1 MTAIERQPISA
12 RIRADLAEYLETYR
26 EKHSLATRTD
36 ALEEAILALKQRER
50 EQELREGYRQEALDY
65 ARCKN
70 KDPWIDS
77 DLKDT
82 LEAIDRG

>member
-1 MTAIERQPISA
+1 MTLTEKRPITA
-12 RIRADLAEYLETYR
+12 RVQGDLLDYLEQYQTDHALPT
-26 EKHSLATRTD
+26 KTD
-36 ALEEAILALKQRER
+36 ALEEAIRALKQRER
-50 EQELREGYRQEALDY
+50 EKELREGYRQEAIDY
-65 ARCKN
+65 ARSKH